1 MGKSEYHHSDNQ
13 GTTYSPSELFYAKRV
28 GNTVVFEPAAFLL
41 TPNNLHTIKDTFSSD
56 DKDDP
61 GVEMSSKT
69 LGRIEFWIGI
79 AVGVIAIV
87 GSAVTVTW
95 SVSSAITSKNDSLRT
110 ELNQNITTSK
120 QEIGARIDRLEDKV
134 DGGFKDLSTNLG
146 DLKVILLTQKN
157 EKSETK

>member
-1 MGKSEYHHSDNQ
+1 MDKSEYHHSDNQ

-28 GNTVVFEPAAFLL
+28 GNAVVFEPAAFLL

-56 DKDDP
+56 YKDDP

>member
-28 GNTVVFEPAAFLL
+28 GNTVVFEPAALLL
-41 TPNNLHTIKDTFSSD
+41 TPNNLHTIKDTFSSG

>member
-1 MGKSEYHHSDNQ
+1 
-13 GTTYSPSELFYAKRV
+13 
-28 GNTVVFEPAAFLL
+28 
-41 TPNNLHTIKDTFSSD
+41 
-56 DKDDP
+56 
-61 GVEMSSKT
+61 MSSKT
-69 LGRIEFWIGI
+69 LGRLEFWIGI

-95 SVSSAITSKNDSLRT
+95 SVSNAITSKNDSLRV

-134 DGGFKDLSTNLG
+134 DGGFKDLSTTLG
-146 DLKVILLTQKN
+146 DLKVIMLTQKN